1 MQGYNLIWE
10 YEMATKNLI
19 AEKTFNNAIELF

>member
-1 MQGYNLIWE
+1 MQGYKLIWE

-19 AEKTFNNAIELF
+19 AEITFNNAIELF